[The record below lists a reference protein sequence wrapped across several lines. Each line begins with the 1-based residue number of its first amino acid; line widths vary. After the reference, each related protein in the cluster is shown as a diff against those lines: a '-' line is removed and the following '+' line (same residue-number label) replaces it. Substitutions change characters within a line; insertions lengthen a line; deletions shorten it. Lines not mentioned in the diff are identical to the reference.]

1 MGDEFFGFAGHF
13 GAERGALDDTD
24 IGNFGGVE
32 GFIGAGFFEAGL
44 HVFEAGFFGIFFAF
58 EFGDLGAD
66 EGDAGGLFLGG
77 GELRFEGID
86 FGLGGKELGFFE
98 EEIGGSRGI
107 GGGGGERGEKGG
119 ELFFEVTDLEIEAFD
134 FAFCGSDHL
143 TFWGIFGEE
152 FEEGHA
158 ELGDLGDEGFVF
170 LDFGGIGGGR
180 LRGLGSGGGRIGD
193 WGSDG
198 GGGFDGFE
206 SSGLDGEFGFGEEEI
221 LFGLGQAGVDVG
233 GAFGD

>member
-77 GELRFEGID
+77 GELRVEGHWWRWR
-86 FGLGGKELGFFE
+86 GERREG
-98 EEIGGSRGI
+98 RGI
-107 GGGGGERGEKGG
+107 VFRG
-119 ELFFEVTDLEIEAFD
+119 
-134 FAFCGSDHL
+134 C
-143 TFWGIFGEE
+143 
-152 FEEGHA
+152 
-158 ELGDLGDEGFVF
+158 
-170 LDFGGIGGGR
+170 
-180 LRGLGSGGGRIGD
+180 
-193 WGSDG
+193 
-198 GGGFDGFE
+198 
-206 SSGLDGEFGFGEEEI
+206 GFG
-221 LFGLGQAGVDVG
+221 D
-233 GAFGD
+233 